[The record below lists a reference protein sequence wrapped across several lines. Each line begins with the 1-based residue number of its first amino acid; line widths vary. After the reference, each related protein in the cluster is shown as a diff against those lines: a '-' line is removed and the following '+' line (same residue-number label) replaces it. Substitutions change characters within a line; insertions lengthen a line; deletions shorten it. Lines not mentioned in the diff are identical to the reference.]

1 MAVQSHDP
9 SLYEHRDLIPVRRA
23 LISVSD
29 KSRLLELA
37 GALAAA
43 GVEIVSTGSTASTIR
58 DAGHPV
64 TDVAEVTG
72 FAEALD
78 GRVKTLHPS
87 VHAGLLADL
96 RLADHRDQLAQLGIE
111 PFELVV
117 VNLYPFEETV
127 AAGKPVADVI
137 ENVDIGGPAMVRATA
152 KNHANAAIVVSPERY
167 DEVIEAVQA
176 GGTTLDLRRSLAADA
191 FTHTASYDASVATYF
206 LEQEFVGWT
215 GETLDEAGFDAD
227 FDADFGAE
235 QGAEA
240 LLDDDA
246 DFDGEDGTAGSI
258 DAIFAIDLEDPTG
271 TTVGLEVGGL
281 RDAVLRY
288 GENSHQR
295 AALFTEPGGT
305 GIAQAT
311 QLHGKEM
318 SYNNYVDADAAL
330 RAAYDHDRPAVAII
344 KHANP
349 CGIAVAPEGA
359 ADEIAAAHELAHACD
374 PVSAFG
380 GVIAANRTV
389 TKAMA
394 ETVSGIFTE
403 VIIAPGFDPEALAIL
418 TQKKNLRLLVLPG
431 DFEPSPLELRQV
443 SGGFLL
449 QDADR
454 SFAPASEWELATGE
468 PADAGTLAELEFA
481 WRACRAVKS
490 NAILL
495 AQGGA
500 SVGVGMGQVNRV
512 DSCRLA
518 VERAGER
525 ATGSVAASDAFFPF
539 ADGLQVLLDAGVRAV
554 VQPGGSVRDPEVIE
568 AAKAAG
574 VTMYFTGERHFFH

>member
-9 SLYEHRDLIPVRRA
+9 SLYEHRDVVPVTRA

-29 KSRLLELA
+29 KTRLLDLA
-37 GALAAA
+37 AALAAA
-43 GVEIVSTGSTASTIR
+43 GVEIVSTGSTAATIR

-64 TDVAEVTG
+64 TDVSEVTG

-78 GRVKTLHPS
+78 GRVKTLHPA
-87 VHAGLLADL
+87 VHSGLLADL
-96 RLADHRDQLAQLGIE
+96 RLADHRAQLQQLGFA

-117 VNLYPFEETV
+117 VNLYPFEQTV
-127 AAGKPVADVI
+127 ASGKPPADVI

-152 KNHANAAIVVSPERY
+152 KNHANAAIVVSPGRY
-167 DEVIEAVQA
+167 DEVIEAVRA
-176 GGTTLDLRRSLAADA
+176 GGTTLAQRRSLATEA
-191 FTHTASYDASVATYF
+191 FVHTAQYDAAVANWF
-206 LEQEFVGWT
+206 LDQEDVEWGDAPA
-215 GETLDEAGFDAD
+215 DEAPV
-227 FDADFGAE
+227 
-235 QGAEA
+235 
-240 LLDDDA
+240 
-246 DFDGEDGTAGSI
+246 EDGSI
-258 DAIFAIDLEDPTG
+258 DSIFE
-271 TTVGLEVGGL
+271 TTEGYVGYEVFGL
-281 RDAVLRY
+281 REAVLRY

-295 AALFTEPGGT
+295 AALFTENEGA

-330 RAAYDHDRPAVAII
+330 RAAFDHDRPAVAII

-359 ADEIAAAHELAHACD
+359 ADPIAAAHELAHACD

-380 GVIAANRTV
+380 GVIAANRVV
-389 TKAMA
+389 TAKMA

-403 VIIAPGFDPEALAIL
+403 VIVAPGFEPEALAIL
-418 TQKKNLRLLVLPG
+418 TQKKNVRLLVLPA
-431 DFEPSPLELRQV
+431 DFTPNPVELRQV

-454 SFAPASEWELATGE
+454 SFAPAAEWQLATGE
-468 PADAGTLAELEFA
+468 PADAATLAELEFA

-495 AQGGA
+495 AQDGA

-525 ATGSVAASDAFFPF
+525 ARGAVAASDAFFPF
-539 ADGLQVLLDAGVRAV
+539 ADGLQVLIDAGVRAV

-568 AAKAAG
+568 AAQAAG

>member
-1 MAVQSHDP
+1 MSVHSHDP
-9 SLYEHRDLIPVRRA
+9 SLYEHRDIVPVRRA

-29 KSRLLELA
+29 KSGLLH
-37 GALAAA
+37 LAASMVA
-43 GVEIVSTGSTASTIR
+43 HGVEIVSTGSTAQTIR
-58 DAGHPV
+58 DAGHSV
-64 TDVAEVTG
+64 TDVSEVTG

-78 GRVKTLHPS
+78 GRVKTLHPA
-87 VHAGLLADL
+87 VHSGLLADL
-96 RLADHRDQLAQLGIE
+96 RLADHRRQLDELGFA

-117 VNLYPFEETV
+117 VNLYPFEATV
-127 AAGKPVADVI
+127 AAGKPAADVI

-152 KNHANAAIVVSPERY
+152 KNHANAAIVVSPARY
-167 DEVIEAVQA
+167 DEVIEAVSA
-176 GGTTLDLRRSLAADA
+176 GGTTLALRRSLATDA
-191 FTHTASYDASVATYF
+191 FVHTAQYDAAVANWF
-206 LEQEFVGWT
+206 LDQEDHDW
-215 GETLDEAGFDAD
+215 
-227 FDADFGAE
+227 GATPVNE
-235 QGAEA
+235 DAEA
-240 LLDDDA
+240 EASVD
-246 DFDGEDGTAGSI
+246 SI
-258 DAIFAIDLEDPTG
+258 FTDKEAY
-271 TTVGLEVGGL
+271 VGYEMFGL
-281 RDAVLRY
+281 RESVLRY

-295 AALFTEPGGT
+295 AALFTENEGS

-311 QLHGKEM
+311 LLQGKEM

-349 CGIAVAPEGA
+349 CGVAVAPDGV
-359 ADEIAAAHELAHACD
+359 ADAIASAHELAHACD

-389 TKAMA
+389 TAGMA
-394 ETVSGIFTE
+394 RTVAEIFTE
-403 VIIAPGFDPEALAIL
+403 VIVAPGFEPEALEIL
-418 TQKKNLRLLVLPG
+418 SKKKNVRLLVLPA
-431 DFEPSPLELRQV
+431 DFTPNPVEMRQV

-454 SFAPASEWELATGE
+454 AFAAARDWTLVSGAA
-468 PADAGTLAELEFA
+468 ADEGTLAELEFA

-518 VERAGER
+518 VSRAGER
-525 ATGSVAASDAFFPF
+525 AHGSVAASDAFFPF

-554 VQPGGSVRDPEVIE
+554 VQPGGSVRDEEVI
-568 AAKAAG
+568 AAAQAAG

>member
-1 MAVQSHDP
+1 MTMNAQNDRYEGTPMAVQSHDP
-9 SLYEHRDLIPVRRA
+9 SLYEHRDLVPVRRA

-29 KSRLLELA
+29 KTGLLDLA
-37 GALAAA
+37 QALADA
-43 GVEIVSTGSTASTIR
+43 GVEIVSTGSTAATIR

-78 GRVKTLHPS
+78 GRVKTLHPA
-87 VHAGLLADL
+87 VHSGLLADL
-96 RLADHRDQLAQLGIE
+96 RLADHRRQLDELGFA
-111 PFELVV
+111 PFGLVV
-117 VNLYPFEETV
+117 VNLYPFEQTV
-127 AAGKPVADVI
+127 AAGKPAADVI

-152 KNHANAAIVVSPERY
+152 KNHANAAIVVSPARY
-167 DEVIEAVQA
+167 EEVVDAVRA
-176 GGTTLDLRRSLAADA
+176 GGTTLALRRSLATDA
-191 FTHTASYDASVATYF
+191 FVHTAQYDAAVANWF
-206 LEQEFVGWT
+206 LEQEDLGW
-215 GETLDEAGFDAD
+215 
-227 FDADFGAE
+227 
-235 QGAEA
+235 AEA
-240 LLDDDA
+240 STGDEGEGDA
-246 DFDGEDGTAGSI
+246 ASI
-258 DAIFAIDLEDPTG
+258 DAIFDDVEAA
-271 TTVGLEVGGL
+271 VGYEMFGL
-281 RDAVLRY
+281 REAVLRY

-295 AALFTEPGGT
+295 AALFTENEGS

-359 ADEIAAAHELAHACD
+359 ADPIAAAHELAHACD

-380 GVIAANRTV
+380 GVIAANRVV
-389 TKAMA
+389 TKGMA
-394 ETVSGIFTE
+394 ETVSSIFTE
-403 VIIAPGFDPEALAIL
+403 VVVAPGFEPEALAIL
-418 TQKKNLRLLVLPG
+418 TQKKNVRLLVLPV
-431 DFEPSPLELRQV
+431 DFAPNPVELRQV

-454 SFAPASEWELATGE
+454 SFAPVSEWRLATGE
-468 PADAGTLAELEFA
+468 PADAETLAELEFA

-495 AQGGA
+495 ASGGA

-518 VERAGER
+518 VTRAGER
-525 ATGSVAASDAFFPF
+525 ARGAVAASDAFFPF

-554 VQPGGSVRDPEVIE
+554 VQPGGSVRDDEVVAAAE
-568 AAKAAG
+568 AAGA
-574 VTMYFTGERHFFH
+574 TMYFTGERHFFH